1 MRQEVG
7 LHEAASLP
15 LLTGDT
21 REMAQQ
27 YGIKDIAVGRSD
39 IYRLALDDI
48 HVKEGWNCRE
58 AEDPE
63 NLEHIDTLARSIA
76 EVGVKQPLTV
86 YWEDGKAF
94 ISDGHSRYFGA
105 RHAQTVYGAE
115 IKSVPVKTEDRYANE
130 ADRIFSQIVLNSGK
144 PLTPFEQGKVF
155 KRLLDLGWTEKEI
168 ATKAGRSQ
176 TWITDLLTL
185 QAQPEAVKSLV
196 RSGAVS
202 ATLATSVAK
211 GSESDGETV
220 EKLTS
225 ALETAKAAGKTR
237 ATAKHV
243 NGPKRDVHAELR
255 EAFGKAKVKHGEGFV
270 ILTLQA
276 ADYASIKGLLKIE
289 DTPAQMDLE
298 ELLAE

>member
-1 MRQEVG
+1 
-7 LHEAASLP
+7 
-15 LLTGDT
+15 
-21 REMAQQ
+21 MAQQ
-27 YGIKDIAVGRSD
+27 GGIKDLAVGRSD
-39 IYRLALDDI
+39 IYRLELGNI
-48 HVKEGWNCRE
+48 HVKDGWNCRE
-58 AEDPE
+58 ADDPE
-63 NLEHIDTLARSIA
+63 NQEHIDTLARSIA

-105 RHAQTVYGAE
+105 RRAQEVYGAE
-115 IKSVPVKTEDRYANE
+115 IKSVPVKTEDRYSNE

-168 ATKAGRSQ
+168 AAKAGKSQ
-176 TWITDLLTL
+176 TWITQLLTL

-202 ATLATSVAK
+202 ATLATTVAK
-211 GSESDGETV
+211 ESHGEAETV
-220 EKLTS
+220 EKLTT
-225 ALETAKAAGKTR
+225 AVETAKAAGKTR

-255 EAFGKAKVKHGEGFV
+255 AAFGKATVKEGSGFV
-270 ILTLQA
+270 IITMDA
-276 ADYASIKGLLKIE
+276 DDYAAIKGVLKLA
-289 DTPAQMDLE
+289 DQPAQTDLE
-298 ELLAE
+298 DLLGE